1 MFLFMSEKPEKIDG
15 RVARKQRT
23 KMAIADALLQLISE
37 GDLTPTARRIA
48 VRAGV
53 SERSIFQHFP
63 VLEEL
68 FRVAAERQFQIIQ
81 SVITPIDKKL
91 DLDSR
96 IALFVEERVKV
107 LEILMPIRRAAI
119 LQEPFSRE
127 IAKSRHRM
135 IKASMDE
142 IAKIFEQELS
152 VLEAKERSRKI
163 VALDMVCSW
172 NAWEHLRFQG
182 YSVTEAKEII
192 LKVVHSLF

>member
-1 MFLFMSEKPEKIDG
+1 MSEKPEKIDG

-182 YSVTEAKEII
+182 YSVPEAKEII

>member
-1 MFLFMSEKPEKIDG
+1 VFLFMSEKPEKIDG

>member
-1 MFLFMSEKPEKIDG
+1 MSEKPEKIDG